1 MGSQAGSRWLLLL
14 HQIPPNPQYF
24 RAQTLRRLTQVGALP
39 IKNSAYL
46 LPESDDALEDL
57 QWIRGEIAQ
66 QGGSAWLFR
75 VEAIAGMTNAGIR
88 AAFQEARAADYRRM
102 LNEARELGA
111 QAEGGSHGGALSAAT
126 KLTRRV
132 QQTRRIDFFDAPGYE
147 ELEGAMRELDK
158 QLRSSTVAGTVVPT
172 AGEKRTWVT
181 RRGIKVDRMASAWL
195 VRRFIDSQASFR
207 FVDPDSYAHQEG
219 ELRFDMFEG
228 EFTHQGDLCTF
239 EVLLAS
245 RGRDDAGLRAIA
257 EIVHDIDL
265 KEQKYDH
272 PETAGVSRLISG
284 ICARTAGDEVRLE
297 LGMGL
302 FDSLYESFRAGA

>member
-1 MGSQAGSRWLLLL
+1 MGSQACSRWLLLL

-24 RAQTLRRLTQVGALP
+24 RAQTLRRLAQVGALP

-46 LPESDDALEDL
+46 LPECDDSLEDL

-75 VEAIAGMTNAGIR
+75 VEVIAGMTNAEIC
-88 AAFQEARAADYRRM
+88 AAFQEARAADYQRL
-102 LNEARELGA
+102 LNEAQELRA
-111 QAEGGSHGGALSAAT
+111 QADGGSRGSALAAAT

-132 QQTRRIDFFDAPGYE
+132 QQTRRIDFFDTPGYE
-147 ELEGAMRELDK
+147 ELETAMQELDK
-158 QLRSSTVAGTVVPT
+158 HLRDSTVARTVVP
-172 AGEKRTWVT
+172 AAAEKCTWVT

-195 VRRFIDSQASFR
+195 VRRFIDPQASFR

-219 ELRFDMFEG
+219 EMRFDMFEG

-245 RGRDDAGLRAIA
+245 REIDNAGLRAIA

-272 PETAGVSRLISG
+272 PETAGVSCLISG
-284 ICARTAGDEVRLE
+284 ICARTAEDEVRLE
-297 LGMGL
+297 LGTGL
-302 FDSLYESFRAGA
+302 LDSLYESLRAGL

>member
-1 MGSQAGSRWLLLL
+1 MDRQACSRWLLLL
-14 HQIPPNPQYF
+14 HQIPPNPAYF

-75 VEAIAGMTNAGIR
+75 VEAIAGMTNAEIR
-88 AAFQEARAADYRRM
+88 AAFQEARAVDYQRL
-102 LNEARELGA
+102 LNEARDLRA
-111 QAEGGSHGGALSAAT
+111 QADGGSHSAAPAAAT

-147 ELEGAMRELDK
+147 ELKGAMQELDK
-158 QLRSSTVAGTVVPT
+158 QMRAGAGAGTVVPA
-172 AGEKRTWVT
+172 AGEKYTWIT

-195 VRRFIDSQASFR
+195 VRRFIDPQASFR
-207 FVDPDSYAHQEG
+207 FVDPEGYAHQQG

-245 RGRDDAGLRAIA
+245 RGIDDAGLRAVA
-257 EIVHDIDL
+257 EMVHDIDL

-284 ICARTAGDEVRLE
+284 ICARTPGDEARLE

-302 FDSLYESFRAGA
+302 FDSLYESLRTGA